1 VNYPQQ
7 GYPAQPP
14 TGYAQQEA
22 YGQPQQGPV
31 QQPGYPAQQQYS
43 QQVQPYQQPPPPQQ
57 YQGWTQPPANG
68 QPGYAFP
75 QQPQPEPLPHAGL
88 SDFYEQ
94 PATGG
99 GPPLKFDHPGDRY
112 VGVVIRSI
120 GDADVTPATNLRTGE
135 VSKHPDGRLK
145 YVMKIPLL
153 ITPSPSFP
161 EGTGVWYAKGN
172 DRPELTRAMEAA
184 GVEIDPKTG
193 RLYPPKAGDVID
205 ITFTHEQPNGRG
217 MNPTK
222 VKRVVY
228 TKGNGEPPQM
238 PNAPVVQ
245 GQVMQS
251 QYQNGYQQA
260 QPQQNYQVQYQPQQQ
275 QPGFSAPAGAAPYA
289 TSAPQ
294 TMPPAPGYQQPY
306 NGPAAYDPDPRAMQQ
321 YQPQQAPFPTP
332 GAPAAPQ
339 GFTPGAQPTAP
350 ASPSNGQPL
359 APDGT
364 PWPADVPFIQGLT
377 PDMARI
383 AATMHHPAANGQPQ

>member
-31 QQPGYPAQQQYS
+31 QQPGYPVQQQYS
-43 QQVQPYQQPPPPQQ
+43 QQVQPYQQQPPQQ
-57 YQGWTQPPANG
+57 YQGWAQPPANG
-68 QPGYAFP
+68 QPGYTFP
-75 QQPQPEPLPHAGL
+75 QQQPEPLPHAGL
-88 SDFYEQ
+88 SEFYEQ
-94 PATGG
+94 PASGG

-120 GDADVTPATNLRTGE
+120 GDPDVTPVTNLRTGE

-161 EGTGVWYAKGN
+161 ESTGVWYAKGN

-184 GVEIDPKTG
+184 GVETDPKTG
-193 RLYPPKAGDVID
+193 RPYPPRAGDVID

-245 GQVMQS
+245 GQVVQS
-251 QYQNGYQQA
+251 QYTPQSTQYTPQV

-275 QPGFSAPAGAAPYA
+275 
-289 TSAPQ
+289 
-294 TMPPAPGYQQPY
+294 PGYQPPPSSASPFQTAPPQQYQPQQ
-306 NGPAAYDPDPRAMQQ
+306 AYQQATGQPMPPQQQ

-383 AATMHHPAANGQPQ
+383 AATMHHPAANGQPQW